1 MWFKLCIRALGGWG
15 ELGEAGKKMRQGRK
29 MSGLRGVERIL
40 LIGFQKARGL
50 QTMADFIKN
59 GNRRAIE
66 AMEILS
72 GLGEQLFGRTRC
84 DQSIS

>member
-1 MWFKLCIRALGGWG
+1 MRALGWCG

-29 MSGLRGVERIL
+29 MGGLRGVERSL

-50 QTMADFIKN
+50 QTMADFTRN

-66 AMEILS
+66 AMEI
-72 GLGEQLFGRTRC
+72 F
-84 DQSIS
+84 